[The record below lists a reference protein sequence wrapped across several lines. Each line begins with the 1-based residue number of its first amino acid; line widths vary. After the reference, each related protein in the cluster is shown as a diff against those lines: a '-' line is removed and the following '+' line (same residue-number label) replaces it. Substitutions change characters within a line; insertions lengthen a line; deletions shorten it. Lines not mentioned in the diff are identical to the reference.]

1 MDKSFILLSVNVTC
15 EQHACTRHLMDPRWG
30 EIAGNRPILSSLC
43 LQQCVC
49 VCARMCVC
57 VRECLQRRKALALSL
72 VYAWLTVFR
81 PKGSARERERERER
95 ERGHI
100 LLLLGGSPLDCPCR
114 AANTPKARAGGQE
127 YVCVH
132 PPPPPAPLGT
142 ICYPTTEPP
151 RMGPEE
157 GQLGV
162 LQGRKGLKVAS
173 PSNASC
179 RILPPPSPD
188 LCTKPK
194 KRAAAIL
201 DIRPWLT
208 QCGKCNGLC
217 RLLLRSG

>member
-1 MDKSFILLSVNVTC
+1 M
-15 EQHACTRHLMDPRWG
+15 
-30 EIAGNRPILSSLC
+30 
-43 LQQCVC
+43 
-49 VCARMCVC
+49 
-57 VRECLQRRKALALSL
+57 ALALSL
-72 VYAWLTVFR
+72 VYAWLTVIR
-81 PKGSARERERERER
+81 PKGSARERERER

-127 YVCVH
+127 YVCVCAS
-132 PPPPPAPLGT
+132 PPPLGT

-179 RILPPPSPD
+179 RILPCPAAPPLDSPD

-201 DIRPWLT
+201 DIRP
-208 QCGKCNGLC
+208 
-217 RLLLRSG
+217 